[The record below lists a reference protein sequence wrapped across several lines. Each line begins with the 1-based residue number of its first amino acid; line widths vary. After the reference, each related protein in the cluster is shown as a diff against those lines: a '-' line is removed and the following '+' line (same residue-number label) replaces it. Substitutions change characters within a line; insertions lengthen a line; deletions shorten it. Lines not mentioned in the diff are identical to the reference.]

1 MDSID
6 RKILNI
12 IQKEFPLEAEPYR
25 IVGERIGL
33 TEDEVFERVMRLK
46 EEGIIRRIGAV
57 FDIRKLG
64 YASTLCAAQVPEEKI
79 EDFVAAVNSYAGV
92 THNYRRRHTY
102 NIWFTFIAPS
112 MEEIE
117 QSLEEIKRT
126 TGVAS
131 ILNMPATRIFKI
143 DASFDLS

>member
-1 MDSID
+1 MDAID

-25 IVGERIGL
+25 IVGDRIGL

-57 FDIRKLG
+57 FDVRELG

-79 EDFVAAVNSYAGV
+79 EDFVAVVNSYSGV
-92 THNYRRRHTY
+92 THNYRRRHRY
-102 NIWFTFIAPS
+102 NVWFTFIAPS
-112 MEEIE
+112 MDQID
-117 QSLEEIKRT
+117 QCLEEIKRE
-126 TGVAS
+126 TGIDD
-131 ILNMPATRIFKI
+131 ILNMPATRTFKI

>member
-1 MDSID
+1 MDAID

-25 IVGERIGL
+25 IVGDRIGL
-33 TEDEVFERVMRLK
+33 SEDEVFERVMRLK

-57 FDIRKLG
+57 FDVRKLG

-79 EDFVAAVNSYAGV
+79 EDFVAVVNSYRGV
-92 THNYRRRHTY
+92 THNYRRQHRY

-112 MEEIE
+112 MVEIE

-126 TGVAS
+126 TGVAD
-131 ILNMPATRIFKI
+131 ILNMPATRTFKI
-143 DASFDLS
+143 DASFDMS

>member
-1 MDSID
+1 MDDID

-25 IVGERIGL
+25 IVGDRIGL
-33 TEDEVFERVMRLK
+33 SEDEVFERVMRLK

-57 FDIRKLG
+57 FDVRKLG

-79 EDFVAAVNSYAGV
+79 EDFVAVVNAYRGV
-92 THNYRRRHTY
+92 THNYLRRHRY

-112 MEEIE
+112 MVDIE
-117 QSLEEIKRT
+117 RSLEEIKRA
-126 TGVAS
+126 TGIDD
-131 ILNMPATRIFKI
+131 ILNMPATRTFKI
-143 DASFDLS
+143 DASFDMS